1 MLSFFAMKNRVLKK
15 PPHMSRFL
23 MSVYLRFDCG
33 MCILDDKTSN
43 KNEKHDEQTIKRR
56 REEDP

>member
-1 MLSFFAMKNRVLKK
+1 
-15 PPHMSRFL
+15 